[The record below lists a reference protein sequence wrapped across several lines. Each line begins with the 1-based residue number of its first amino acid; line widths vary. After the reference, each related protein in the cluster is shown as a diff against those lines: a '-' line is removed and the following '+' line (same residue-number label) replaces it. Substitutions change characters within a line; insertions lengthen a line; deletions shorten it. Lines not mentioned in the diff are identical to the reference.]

1 MQHWAGSTA
10 DKTNALCEMGKNL
23 VSQQSWQEAAVAFE
37 RALAHI
43 PNFLG
48 VQPWCQ
54 RYFLDGEPPVN
65 HSPDDVAAIYA
76 ELSICSHHL
85 GRIADSGQ
93 LADAA
98 LRLAPGCRKAQYI
111 KALCSEQANARRSG
125 DGPSALAM
133 PRQMVASDSGI
144 DQISIL
150 MFTSFTEKLG
160 HCQKIAPPSTDLV
173 RAIFGSVIRNFGDPI
188 IRCKKWLCYDRP
200 SRDTSLS
207 RRYEAALSTFTR
219 DFGFHFHRFNHE
231 GLQQV
236 YRQIIANVDTPYL
249 LFLEHDQLF
258 TQPAVDLP
266 GLLSL
271 LNRHPEINH
280 VRFNK
285 RANIISNFDYLLS
298 DNNPTLGTF
307 PLLKTTAYSNGPH
320 ILRVSKFKN
329 QWLRMCVEDPIG
341 KTMPLQGTAI
351 GIEEPLFKRYMID
364 VRQTGFEQ
372 AHSHWGT
379 YLYGGYH
386 FPAKIVHLGEQIKA
400 PSANAGRP

>member
-1 MQHWAGSTA
+1 MQHWASSTA
-10 DKTNALCEMGKNL
+10 DKVNALCEMGQHL
-23 VSQQSWQEAAVAFE
+23 VSQQSWQEAAASFE
-37 RALAHI
+37 RALAYI

-54 RYFLDGEPPVN
+54 RYFLDGQTPIN
-65 HSPDDVAAIYA
+65 HSPDFVAAIYA
-76 ELSICSHHL
+76 ELSICRHHM
-85 GRIADSGQ
+85 GRIADSSQ

-111 KALCSEQANARRSG
+111 KAIGSKRANAQSSG
-125 DGPSALAM
+125 DNHSALAM
-133 PRQMVASDSGI
+133 PTRMVANDSGI

-150 MFTSFTEKLG
+150 MFTNYTEKLR
-160 HCQKIAPPSTDLV
+160 HHPKIAPPSTNLV
-173 RAIFGSVIRNFGDPI
+173 KAIFGSVIHNFGDQV

-200 SRDTSLS
+200 FQDTSLS
-207 RRYEAALSTFTR
+207 RRYEAALSTFAR
-219 DFGFHFHRFNHE
+219 DFGFHFRRFGHE

-236 YRQIIANVDTPYL
+236 YRQIIAHVNTPYL

-258 TQPAVDLP
+258 THAAVDLL
-266 GLLSL
+266 GLLAL

-285 RANIISNFDYLLS
+285 RPNIISNFDYLLS
-298 DNNPTLGTF
+298 NNNQTLNYF

-320 ILRVSKFKN
+320 ILRVAKFKN
-329 QWLRMCVEDPIG
+329 HWLRMCIEDPIS

-386 FPAKIVHLGEQIKA
+386 FPAKIVHLGE
-400 PSANAGRP
+400 